1 MTTTNN
7 NIFNNLNLIDTIKP
21 CVANQW
27 LDIREQITDFEL
39 SQQYVDICQ
48 QHSLENKWILMI
60 NPQNDSLDQL
70 NNSNDIDTSKVL
82 RVNTNKVKIN
92 IKNVE
97 TALSKGNCAAVVL
110 CNACLNESELIEL
123 ITYAQQGKT
132 QCIVLNNNKTI
143 H

>member
-1 MTTTNN
+1 V
-7 NIFNNLNLIDTIKP
+7 IKP
-21 CVANQW
+21 SAENQW
-27 LDIREQITDFEL
+27 LDIREQINDFEL

-48 QHSLENKWILMI
+48 KHSLENKWILMI
-60 NPQNDSLDQL
+60 NPQNNSLDQL
-70 NNSNDIDTSKVL
+70 NSSNNIDSSKVL

-92 IKNVE
+92 IKNVS

-110 CNACLNESELIEL
+110 CNACLNENELTELIS
-123 ITYAQQGKT
+123 YARQGKT